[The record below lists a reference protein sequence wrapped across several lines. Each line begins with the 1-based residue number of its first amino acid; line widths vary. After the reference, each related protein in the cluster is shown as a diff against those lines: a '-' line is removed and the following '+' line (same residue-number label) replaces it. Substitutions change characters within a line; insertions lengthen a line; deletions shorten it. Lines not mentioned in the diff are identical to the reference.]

1 MTSTELLNRL
11 DELRHGRT
19 PFVLATVV
27 RAQRPTSARPGD
39 SALVLPDGTIEGFV
53 GGVCAESTVQLQG
66 LRLLETGESVL
77 LRITPGGGAATAT
90 AGSAAGSAAEDEGL
104 VTVANPCQSGG
115 TLDIFLEAH
124 LPPLLVH
131 VHGRA
136 PIARALLDLGR
147 ALGYDAR
154 PAGPGTPLP
163 DDLDAVLVAS
173 HGRDEEAPLAAAVR
187 AGVPYVGLVA
197 SPRRGAAVLAG
208 LGLTPQERARVH
220 TPAGLDIGART
231 PPEIAVSVYAEVIA
245 VRRCRAARPAR
256 PTGPDTAV
264 PGRPVAE
271 AVDPVCGMTV
281 AVTPGAFALT
291 GPAGG
296 PVYFCGPGCRHAYT
310 DDPDRY
316 AHAS

>member
-1 MTSTELLNRL
+1 MTSTELLHRA

-39 SALVLPDGTIEGFV
+39 SALVLPDGTVEGFV

-77 LRITPGGGAATAT
+77 LRITPGGAETGAQ
-90 AGSAAGSAAEDEGL
+90 DEGL
-104 VTVANPCQSGG
+104 VTVGNPCQSGG

-131 VHGRA
+131 VQGHA
-136 PIARALLDLGR
+136 PIARALLDVGR

-154 PAGPGTPLP
+154 PAEPGTPLP
-163 DDLDAVLVAS
+163 DDLDAVVIAS
-173 HGRDEEAPLAAAVR
+173 HGRDEEATLAGAVR

-208 LGLTPQERARVH
+208 LGLTPRERARVH

-231 PPEIAVSVYAEVIA
+231 PAEIAVSVYAEVIA
-245 VRRCRAARPAR
+245 VRPRPAAPPAARPAA
-256 PTGPDTAV
+256 PDTAA
-264 PGRPVAE
+264 PGPPVAE
-271 AVDPVCGMTV
+271 AVDPVCGMAV
-281 AVTPGAFALT
+281 AVTPGTVALT
-291 GPAGG
+291 GQGG
-296 PVYFCGPGCRHAYT
+296 GSVYFCGPGCRHAYT
-310 DDPDRY
+310 DDPARY